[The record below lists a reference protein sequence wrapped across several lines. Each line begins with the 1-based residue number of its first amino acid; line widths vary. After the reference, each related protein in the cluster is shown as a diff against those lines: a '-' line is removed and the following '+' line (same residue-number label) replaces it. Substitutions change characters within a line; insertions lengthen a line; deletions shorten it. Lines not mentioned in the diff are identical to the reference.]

1 MAKSGS
7 HVRQTLALFFA
18 ACLALPTPAN
28 AADLQPQ
35 TAQAYDRY
43 IELTAAQVNS
53 ELAQKES
60 YLWVERLPPAQR
72 ASAAEQLRNGQL
84 VIERLDTLDSGK
96 PIPVPGGII
105 HHWIG
110 TAFVPRV
117 TLAQTLAFM
126 QDYDHKVDYFQPDI
140 VRSKIRRHNGDDYF
154 VLLRFYKKKI
164 ITTVIDTDQ
173 EVHYHLVDGTHA
185 YSRSRTTRV
194 QEVENAGKS
203 DEKLEPEGHDRG
215 ILWRM
220 NTFLA
225 IRRKR
230 RRNLCRVPG
239 DFSDPRYSHRVGLD
253 GRTLCDQRAA
263 GIADV
268 HSHHRARRF
277 AAAGGSAAR
286 QVGPRFAQKTRARN
300 HISSRWS
307 FPGKYPRRNWCRAPP
322 DCWRRNKTHRMAV
335 GADRRDQAR
344 SVCGRSS
351 GSGGNTR

>member
-53 ELAQKES
+53 ELAQKEP

-126 QDYDHKVDYFQPDI
+126 QDYDHKADYFQPDI
-140 VRSKIRRHNGDDYF
+140 VRSKIRRHDGDDYF

-220 NTFLA
+220 NTFWRFEEKDGGTYVECQA
-225 IRRKR
+225 ISLTRDIPTG
-230 RRNLCRVPG
+230 LGWMVGPFVTSVPRESLT
-239 DFSDPRYSHRVGLD
+239 F
-253 GRTLCDQRAA
+253 TLTTARDALLQRAA
-263 GIADV
+263 
-268 HSHHRARRF
+268 
-277 AAAGGSAAR
+277 
-286 QVGPRFAQKTRARN
+286 AQPAK
-300 HISSRWS
+300 
-307 FPGKYPRRNWCRAPP
+307 
-322 DCWRRNKTHRMAV
+322 
-335 GADRRDQAR
+335 
-344 SVCGRSS
+344 
-351 GSGGNTR
+351 